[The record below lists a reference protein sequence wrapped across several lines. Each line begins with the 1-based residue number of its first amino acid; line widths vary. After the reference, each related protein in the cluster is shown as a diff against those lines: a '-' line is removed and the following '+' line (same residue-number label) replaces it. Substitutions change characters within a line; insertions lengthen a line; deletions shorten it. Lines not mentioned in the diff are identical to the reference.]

1 MCQFCGLDPA
11 YALYFDS
18 LPTEPRPLSAPVPLN
33 INSTSA
39 PVPNFFRLKKKK
51 QPKSVI
57 APMVNPKLTPNQI
70 AAFTNALSPQAVVL
84 TPESGGAYH
93 AALKRW
99 SRSAEKPAQI
109 VVKPYCAEDVSKA
122 ILFSRGHN
130 LRFVAKC
137 GGHSPGGCSSSD
149 GGLVVDLGLMRSVH
163 VKPEERIVVVDG
175 GALWR
180 DVNRATADYGLA
192 VGECFQAER
201 GHMSA
206 AQPATSAS
214 VVSLSTVAMASSP
227 ASMGTHRHPFSDRR
241 FARQMSYLTQTL
253 PFCSLVCD
261 NLIAAEIITADG
273 SILNVSQ
280 TENEDLFWAI
290 RGAGNRFGIV
300 TKFIFKAYPQPDI
313 VWAGPLVFPSE
324 KLEPV
329 IEALN
334 EWYAKGDPKAAC
346 GLILGKSP
354 DDKVGFGLREMT
366 IVRGVLSLQRRG
378 ITVTDIIN
386 SSFKCNANTL
396 HLKQPALICLC
407 FYNGSTHVALESF
420 APLLSLNP
428 LVHNARA
435 MPYWQAQTLTDDQHD
450 HTTDRIRFAS
460 ANLRLPLSPPHI
472 RKALSSL
479 ALLHRQVPRASKTG
493 CLALVVQMKAVGNV
507 GRKDMSF
514 PWRDGCVDVGIGAR
528 WEWGGEKDDEDKDAE
543 TERKVIEWQEGFQ
556 KLLVEGGRGDDFR
569 LYSNHEDHRGPAAR
583 EYGVNYMKLLECK
596 RKWDPE
602 GVFMKF

>member
-70 AAFTNALSPQAVVL
+70 AAFTSALSPQAEVL

-192 VGECFQAER
+192 
-201 GHMSA
+201 SA

-354 DDKVGFGLREMT
+354 DDK
-366 IVRGVLSLQRRG
+366 
-378 ITVTDIIN
+378 
-386 SSFKCNANTL
+386 
-396 HLKQPALICLC
+396 PALICLC